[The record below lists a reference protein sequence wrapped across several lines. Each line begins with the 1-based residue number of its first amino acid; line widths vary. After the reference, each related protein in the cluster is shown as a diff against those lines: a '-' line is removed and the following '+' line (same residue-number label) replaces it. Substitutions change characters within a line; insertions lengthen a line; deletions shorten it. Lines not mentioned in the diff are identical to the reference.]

1 MQIVI
6 LTTNLCIIY
15 VVVFF
20 VFLVVFNFLNTELI
34 DIVLTIVLSG
44 YSRILASEILEG
56 HIP

>member
-1 MQIVI
+1 MYNICFFV
-6 LTTNLCIIY
+6 
-15 VVVFF
+15 F
-20 VFLVVFNFLNTELI
+20 VFLVVFNFLNTKLI